1 MGHDKKKDKK
11 DDKEA
16 EDGEEKRAPTGFF
29 KLFAYASGMDKMWIF
44 IGTLFSIAIG
54 AGLPALMI
62 FMGELTD
69 TFVEYEIYNQL
80 YKWKTGDFY
89 EKNLTQIHDK
99 TQFLDIIFKEFP
111 LMDLEV
117 IQIRLK
123 LSNDSFAEALNRTVF
138 FKHKDFEDVFI
149 TESYFWS
156 YMMLGVGFAFLVCGY
171 VMVAT
176 FSTAANN
183 QAQRIRILF
192 FRSILR
198 QDISWFDTK
207 TSGDFATKVTADLDK
222 LQEGVGDKV
231 ALCIFSFSTVLCSLG
246 TAFYYGW
253 ELTLVILSVTPVLI
267 ISFSIIAKIYF
278 QIQARYSTT
287 EADSYGKAGAVAEE
301 VLGAIRTVYAFDGQ
315 QKEILRYDKNLEP
328 AKKSG
333 VRRTLFTGLGLGMM
347 WLCIYCSY
355 GLAFWYGVK
364 LIVRSV
370 EENNHKYEA
379 STMLI
384 VFFTV
389 LMGTFSIG
397 QTTPYFEA
405 FAQAR
410 GAAALIFEVIER
422 KPEIDSSSETGERI
436 KDLKG
441 RVDIRSAHF
450 SYPARAD
457 VTVLNGLSLSVEPG
471 QTVALVGPSGCG
483 KSTVIQ
489 LIQRFYDVSDGQ
501 VLIDGKDIKSLNIGW
516 LRDHIGV
523 VGQEPVLFGCSIAEN
538 IKLGYSRANQPDI
551 ESAAVDANAFDFI
564 QRLPQK
570 FQTLVGERG
579 SQLSGGQ
586 KQRIAIARAL
596 VRKPK
601 ILLLDESTSAL
612 DTQSESIVQAALD
625 RASIGR
631 TTFIVAHRLSTIR
644 YADKIFVINGGKVD
658 EVGSHA
664 ELMATEGLYYNLV
677 KRQQQKEDE
686 NETIETEADATVV
699 TNGVVKPELIRA
711 FSIESRR
718 SEDIDLRRKSSVAIK
733 EKKESPSLVR
743 LFGLLKPDKYLILL
757 GSVMAF
763 LMGLTIPAFSIVF
776 GEILG
781 TLSQGSTDKIQKDV
795 LLYSMCFVAM
805 GIGTSIAAFLQI
817 YMFGICGER
826 LTMRLR
832 KMVFTTM
839 LKQEVSWFD
848 ERDNSTGALC
858 SRLSADASSVQ
869 GAAGSRLSTLCQA
882 VSTLGAG
889 VVLALYYSWKL
900 GLVIICFIPLVIA
913 STYFQMKIIS
923 GQITKDKKSREDA
936 SSIAVEAISSIRTV
950 ASLHQE
956 NAFIDNYSNAL
967 EKQFKKSKIRAH
979 LRGITFGIA
988 QSMGNFSY
996 AIALLYG
1003 SKLIVDQ
1010 ELNYGDLFK
1019 SVEAVIF
1026 GTAMVGQAVAF
1037 APDYQ
1042 KGRVAAVHIFKLLDR
1057 MPKILVN
1064 ALTGDKPTKCE
1075 GNVRFNDLQFTY
1087 PTRRNVKV
1095 LRGLSFDVQKGQT
1108 VALVGSSGCGKST
1121 IIQLIQRF
1129 YDTDGGEVVLRGLSF
1144 DVQKGQTV
1152 ALVGSSGCGKSTI
1165 IQLIQRFYD
1174 TDGGEVSLDNNN
1186 IVNLNIPWLR
1196 RKLGIVSQE
1205 PVLFGYSIAE
1215 NIAYGDNDRKVEL
1228 NEIIRA
1234 SEKANI
1240 HSFIKSLPMGYD
1252 TPVGDKGTQLSGG
1265 QKQRIAIA
1273 RALIRDPEILLLDEA
1288 TSALDAE
1295 SEKVVQDAL
1304 DEAREGRTCIVIAH
1318 RLSTNVLRLFYQ
1330 QQLFPFHVEEG
1341 SHHELIAKRGAYYDL
1356 YNVQSSVH

>member
-1 MGHDKKKDKK
+1 DKKKDKNNE
-11 DDKEA
+11 KEA
-16 EDGEEKRAPTGFF
+16 EDGEEKREPIGFF
-29 KLFAYASGMDKMWIF
+29 KMFTYSSGFDKILMFMGIIF
-44 IGTLFSIAIG
+44 SLAMGS
-54 AGLPALMI
+54 GLPAITI
-62 FMGELTD
+62 FMGEMTD
-69 TFVEYEIYNQL
+69 TFVEYELYNQL

-89 EKNLTQIHDK
+89 EKNLTHIPETNK
-99 TQFLDIIFKEFP
+99 TQFLDTNIIFRGFP

-138 FKHKDFEDVFI
+138 FHHKDFEDAFI
-149 TESYFWS
+149 TDAYFWS
-156 YMMLGVGFAFLVCGY
+156 YMMLGIGLAFLLCGY
-171 VMVAT
+171 VMVST

-183 QAQRIRILF
+183 QTQRIRILF

-222 LQEGVGDKV
+222 IQEGVGDKV
-231 ALCIFSFSTVLCSLG
+231 ALCIFSFSSVLCSLG

-253 ELTLVILSVTPVLI
+253 ELTLVILSVTPVLV
-267 ISFSIIAKIYF
+267 ISFSIIAK
-278 QIQARYSTT
+278 IQARYSTT

-315 QKEILRYDKNLEP
+315 HKEILRYDKNLEP

-333 VRRTLFTGLGLGMM
+333 VRRTLFTGLGMGIM
-347 WLCIYCSY
+347 WLFMYSSY

-370 EENNHKYEA
+370 EENIHTYEA
-379 STMLI
+379 STLLI
-384 VFFTV
+384 VFTTV
-389 LMGTFSIG
+389 MMGTMSIG

-422 KPEIDSSSETGERI
+422 KPEIDSSSETGDRI

-441 RVDIRSAHF
+441 KVEIRNAHF
-450 SYPARAD
+450 TYPARTD
-457 VTVLNGLSLSVEPG
+457 VPVLN
-471 QTVALVGPSGCG
+471 
-483 KSTVIQ
+483 
-489 LIQRFYDVSDGQ
+489 
-501 VLIDGKDIKSLNIGW
+501 
-516 LRDHIGV
+516 
-523 VGQEPVLFGCSIAEN
+523 AEN
-538 IKLGYSRANQPDI
+538 IRLGYSRANQQDI

-612 DTQSESIVQAALD
+612 DTQSESITVDSKILLLDESTSALDTQSESIVQAALD

-664 ELMATEGLYYNLV
+664 ELMVTEGLYYNLV

-711 FSIESRR
+711 FSVESRR

-763 LMGLTIPAFSIVF
+763 LMGLTIPAFSFIF

-795 LLYSMCFVAM
+795 LLYSMLFVAM
-805 GIGTSIAAFLQI
+805 GIIAGIASFLQI
-817 YMFGICGER
+817 YMFGLCAER

-832 KMVFTTM
+832 KGVFTAM
-839 LKQEVSWFD
+839 LKQEVAWFD

-858 SRLSADASSVQ
+858 SRLSSDASSVQ

-979 LRGITFGIA
+979 LKGITFGIA

-1019 SVEAVIF
+1019 SMQAVIL
-1026 GTAMVGQAVAF
+1026 GTATVGQAVAF
-1037 APDYQ
+1037 ASDYQ
-1042 KGRVAAVHIFKLLDR
+1042 TGRVAAVHIFKLLDR

-1075 GNVRFNDLQFTY
+1075 GNFRFNDLQFTY
-1087 PTRRNVKV
+1087 PTRPNVK
-1095 LRGLSFDVQKGQT
+1095 
-1108 VALVGSSGCGKST
+1108 
-1121 IIQLIQRF
+1121 
-1129 YDTDGGEVVLRGLSF
+1129 VLRGLSF

-1318 RLSTNVLRLFYQ
+1318 RLSTIHNADKIVVVNKGKVQLNRLSTI
-1330 QQLFPFHVEEG
+1330 HNADKIVVVNKGKVVEEG